1 MSEKNYQGT
10 AVEEL
15 EQLGLREY
23 EAKCFVSLTKIRS
36 GTARDVSEH
45 VDVPRTRV
53 YEAVRSLESEGL
65 VEIQHSSPQR
75 FRAIPITE
83 AVEVLEGRY
92 RSRIDSLERA
102 LEGIRQSPDEQGP
115 DTNPE
120 VWSLTGCDTIT
131 TRTKRLVDEA
141 TTEVLLL
148 VGDSAVLSDGLY
160 DRLVAAE
167 DRGIDV
173 IVGTGSE
180 ALRNQIGRGLPDST
194 VFDSQLQWLHSKN
207 GQNSVSVGRLLLV
220 DDTRLL
226 ASTVVRSAGQAREQ
240 AICGDGASNSVVL
253 ILRQLLSHRFE
264 IP

>member
-1 MSEKNYQGT
+1 MSDEKHQGT

-75 FRAIPITE
+75 FRAIPISE
-83 AVEVLEGRY
+83 AVEVLEERY

-102 LEGIRQSPDEQGP
+102 LQGIRQSPDEQNS
-115 DTNPE
+115 DINPE
-120 VWSLTGCDTIT
+120 VWSLAGRDTIT

-141 TTEVLLL
+141 SAEVLLL
-148 VGDSAVLSDGLY
+148 IGDSAVLCDGLH
-160 DRLVAAE
+160 RRIVAAQE
-167 DRGIDV
+167 RGIDV
-173 IVGTGSE
+173 LVGTGSE
-180 ALRNQIGRGLPDST
+180 ALRNQVGDGLPESV
-194 VFDSQLQWLHSKN
+194 VFDSQLEWLHSTN
-207 GQNSVSVGRLLLV
+207 GENSVSVGRLLLV
-220 DDTRLL
+220 DDTDLL
-226 ASTVVRSAGQAREQ
+226 ASTVVRSNGQAREQ
-240 AICGDGASNSVVL
+240 AICGNGTSNSLVFT
-253 ILRQLLSHRFE
+253 LRQLLSYRLRV
-264 IP
+264 

>member
-1 MSEKNYQGT
+1 MSNKKYQDT

-75 FRAIPITE
+75 FRAIPISE

-92 RSRIDSLERA
+92 RSRISSLERA
-102 LEGIRQSPDEQGP
+102 LEGIRQSPDEQEP

-120 VWSLTGCDTIT
+120 VWSLAGGDTIT

-141 TTEVLLL
+141 STEVLLL
-148 VGDSAVLSDGLY
+148 IGDSTVLSDGLH
-160 DRLVAAE
+160 DRLVSARE
-167 DRGIDV
+167 RGIDV
-173 IVGTGSE
+173 LVGTGSE
-180 ALRNQIGRGLPDST
+180 ALRNQIGDGLPDST
-194 VFDSQLQWLHSKN
+194 VFDSQLEWLHSKN
-207 GQNSVSVGRLLLV
+207 GQSSVSVGRLLLV
-220 DDTRLL
+220 DDTDLL
-226 ASTVVRSAGQAREQ
+226 ASTIVRSGGQAREQ
-240 AICGDGASNSVVL
+240 AICGNGATNSLVFT
-253 ILRQLLSHRFE
+253 LRQLLSHRFK
-264 IP
+264 P